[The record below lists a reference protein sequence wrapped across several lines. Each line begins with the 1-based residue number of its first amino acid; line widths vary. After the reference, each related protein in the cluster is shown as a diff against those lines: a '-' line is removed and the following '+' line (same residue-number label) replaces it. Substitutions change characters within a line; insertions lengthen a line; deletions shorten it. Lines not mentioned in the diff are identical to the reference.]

1 MPSVRGSGL
10 GHTRAGFR
18 MPWRARYIV
27 FGGIAIVTVVGLI
40 SWHLFGGRRDVLKPD
55 GGPVVTVM
63 DFGQSFPLDPLPS
76 GWWHRKFWT
85 RSPMTMAFAVKE
97 RVPSMRF
104 ETHDSASMLFRYVDI
119 DLAAYPARGARN
131 DAPEPADPGR
141 STRQARAEATVA
153 SRWASETARP
163 GPAA

>member
-55 GGPVVTVM
+55 GGPVVTIM
-63 DFGQSFPLDPLPS
+63 DFAQSFPRDPLPS
-76 GWWHRKFWT
+76 DWQHRKSWAGP
-85 RSPMTMAFAVKE
+85 PMTMASAV
-97 RVPSMRF
+97 SMRF
-104 ETHDSASMLFRYVDI
+104 ETHDSALMLFRHVDI
-119 DLAAYPARGARN
+119 DLAAIRC
-131 DAPEPADPGR
+131 
-141 STRQARAEATVA
+141 S
-153 SRWASETARP
+153 
-163 GPAA
+163 